1 MPLLKFVRDGWGH
14 KAGDEV
20 EFVEPFATTI
30 EVEGYAV
37 PAGGQPK
44 VERAVAQEPDKRT
57 AKLER

>member
-1 MPLLKFVRDGWGH
+1 MPLLKFIRDGWGH

-30 EVEGYAV
+30 ETEGYAV
-37 PAGGQPK
+37 REGGQPK

-57 AKLER
+57 AKIER